1 MKLSPDRTDA
11 ISAAIREIGRKWQDA
26 TLATNT
32 DDARTALLEVRF
44 ATIRAVDL
52 INDAEQATRREAL
65 AKLGEVA

>member
-1 MKLSPDRTDA
+1 MKLTPDRTDA
-11 ISAAIREIGRKWQDA
+11 ISAAIREIGRRVQDA

-32 DDARTALLEVRF
+32 DDARKALDDVWH
-44 ATIRAVDL
+44 ATRIAQQF